1 MDKTVFI
8 GHLHNDDDPLKAK
21 LLGED
26 FVSRNK
32 NGSPFSSRAKMV
44 YEQNT
49 GTGKAGN
56 TVRDDKNEEFDWSK
70 APTLF

>member
-8 GHLHNDDDPLKAK
+8 GQLDNDDDPLKAK
-21 LLGED
+21 LLQEN

-44 YEQNT
+44 YEQSA
-49 GTGKAGN
+49 GTGD
-56 TVRDDKNEEFDWSK
+56 RSK